1 MSEKRI
7 TMPYNEFLLLVGF
20 SMVKYISAL
29 DVDQRK
35 TMIRECMQAVWDE
48 DQRSLKRQVGMIG
61 DAFDTIINELAD
73 DPDFDI
79 KIEEVGE

>member
-7 TMPYNEFLLLVGF
+7 TMPYDEFLLLVGF

-29 DVDQRK
+29 DVYQRK
-35 TMIRECMQAVWDE
+35 TMIRECMQAVWDN
-48 DQRSLKRQVGMIG
+48 DNRSLRRQVGKFG
-61 DAFDTIINELAD
+61 NAFDTIINALAD